1 MPLGAF
7 LLALLCLLA
16 PGLPSG
22 SVEVRGTAATGAKPV
37 QDAVVWLDV
46 PGAAVRARE
55 DKVVLDQRNLSFAPR
70 VLAVQVGTRIE
81 FPNHDRVF
89 HNVFS
94 FRDGKRFDLGLYPVG
109 AVKTIPFDQPG
120 LSRVFCNIHPGMAA
134 YIMVVDSP
142 ILAVSDRSGHFTL
155 PDVPQGT
162 YVYHAWRP
170 GGTILNG
177 SVSVHPGAVLDIQ
190 WP

>member
-1 MPLGAF
+1 MAGFLSLLVCLVLLGHPA
-7 LLALLCLLA
+7 
-16 PGLPSG
+16 G
-22 SVEVRGTAATGAKPV
+22 SVDVRGSAVAAGKPV
-37 QDAVVWLDV
+37 AEAVVWVDV
-46 PGAAVRARE
+46 PGAPRATQG
-55 DKVVLDQRNLSFAPR
+55 KAVLDQRNLTFSPR

-134 YIMVVDSP
+134 YIMVVDTP
-142 ILAVSDRSGHFTL
+142 VFAVTDRAGQFTL
-155 PDVPQGT
+155 AGVPAGT
-162 YVYHAWRP
+162 FTWHAWRP
-170 GGTILNG
+170 GGEIVSG
-177 SVSVHPGAVLDIQ
+177 SIWVYPGAVLDVQ